1 MENSL
6 SNTATQQ
13 VINVQIIA
21 QLSSISDRLIVLEQK
36 KVTEDL
42 DPKKKKEVLKKKSS
56 TQVTP
61 VTLPQNQC
69 LPSGMPSLQ
78 NIRQD
83 AFMRQ
88 VDDERLRDLAQN
100 ENAGKRLNL
109 LGVAL
114 WRSWF

>member
-1 MENSL
+1 MLMTSL
-6 SNTATQQ
+6 GIYTETEKLDGIRRANAKRK
-13 VINVQIIA
+13 I
-21 QLSSISDRLIVLEQK
+21 
-36 KVTEDL
+36 TEDL